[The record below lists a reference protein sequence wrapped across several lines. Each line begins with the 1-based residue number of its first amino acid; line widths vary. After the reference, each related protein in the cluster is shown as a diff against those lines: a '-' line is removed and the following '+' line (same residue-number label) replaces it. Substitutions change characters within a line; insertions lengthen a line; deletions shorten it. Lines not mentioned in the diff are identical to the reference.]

1 MISEYSNNYNY
12 MYIFYMYLATD
23 GITWASS
30 AHLSSSPSYTYI
42 QYTVWTWNT
51 YCYSQVLFNNFP
63 PPPQSFNP
71 TYLNIMKNI
80 TDMFY
85 TIIMYVACN
94 NTVFVELSSTLS
106 HPCHLLPGSCLDP
119 PAWIHVDPASGE
131 LVLPNLEYAA
141 TAVAV
146 PELMELKEAARNEGL
161 LAYYII
167 LSITDTGTE
176 WGHGHISQY
185 CMYEWPS
192 KGK

>member
-1 MISEYSNNYNY
+1 
-12 MYIFYMYLATD
+12 
-23 GITWASS
+23 
-30 AHLSSSPSYTYI
+30 
-42 QYTVWTWNT
+42 
-51 YCYSQVLFNNFP
+51 
-63 PPPQSFNP
+63 
-71 TYLNIMKNI
+71 
-80 TDMFY
+80 
-85 TIIMYVACN
+85 MYVACN

-176 WGHGHISQY
+176 
-185 CMYEWPS
+185 
-192 KGK
+192 

>member
-1 MISEYSNNYNY
+1 

-30 AHLSSSPSYTYI
+30 AHLSSSPSYTHI

-51 YCYSQVLFNNFP
+51 YCYSQVPIISPLP
-63 PPPQSFNP
+63 PVLQPYIFKHNEEHHR
-71 TYLNIMKNI
+71 L
-80 TDMFY
+80 FY